1 MTSTALA
8 TFLAGVGLSL
18 TVAVPIGPMGV
29 LCIQRTLACGLAAGL
44 TTGLAAATVQVT
56 YGLFAALGLS
66 PTTIPQRN
74 PWANVLL
81 LLSAAILFWFA
92 FRSVRR
98 EVVIGGNR
106 SQPSCLA
113 GTYCDAL
120 LFGFANPLTVVLF
133 FAAFPALT
141 APDDLT
147 RPTALIG
154 GVLAGVMGW
163 YVILSTTVALLRS
176 QLPARALSLVN
187 KVSGCA
193 LSGLGWLL
201 LAQAFGLRSD

>member
-1 MTSTALA
+1 MT
-8 TFLAGVGLSL
+8 
-18 TVAVPIGPMGV
+18 PQPNP
-29 LCIQRTLACGLAAGL
+29 AANL
-44 TTGLAAATVQVT
+44 
-56 YGLFAALGLS
+56 
-66 PTTIPQRN
+66 
-74 PWANVLL
+74 LL

-98 EVVIGGNR
+98 EVVIGGTR
-106 SQPSCLA
+106 AAQPSRSA

-133 FAAFPALT
+133 IAAFPALT
-141 APDDLT
+141 SSDDLT
-147 RPTALIG
+147 RPSALIG

-187 KVSGCA
+187 KASGCA

-201 LAQAFGLRSD
+201 VAQALGLRSD